1 MHFILPY
8 FIIILIVIQ
17 LYLKKSTRSG
27 SERSKKYWER
37 EQKANSTRK
46 QDISTLNYIKWDD
59 ALPAI
64 DNNLTLADILNNS
77 PEALKTYNN
86 IQTLKTEPM
95 LNLSEYSNT
104 DLKLKYG
111 VANLDTLTQ
120 YEDNYTS
127 FIKSLSELGHILIEH
142 KDISDAAAF
151 LEYAVKIGSDIRLT
165 YTDLYALYSEAGN
178 ASKIRQLRQY
188 ASLIKSVN
196 KDLIVSAIYY
206 VII

>member
-59 ALPAI
+59 SLPAI
-64 DNNLTLADILNNS
+64 DNSLTLADILNNS
-77 PEALKTYNN
+77 PEALKAYNN

-142 KDISDAAAF
+142 KDISDATAF
-151 LEYAVKIGSDIRLT
+151 LEYAVSICSDIRLT
-165 YTDLYALYSEAGN
+165 YTDLYSLYSEAEN

-188 ASLIKSVN
+188 ASIIKSVN
-196 KDLIVSAIYY
+196 KDLIVSAIN
-206 VII
+206 

>member
-37 EQKANSTRK
+37 EQKAHSTRK
-46 QDISTLNYIKWDD
+46 QDISSLNYIKWDD

-77 PEALKTYNN
+77 PEALKAYNN

-142 KDISDAAAF
+142 KDISDATAF

-196 KDLIVSAIYY
+196 KDLIVSAIN
-206 VII
+206 

>member
-59 ALPAI
+59 SLPAI
-64 DNNLTLADILNNS
+64 DNSLTLADILNNS
-77 PEALKTYNN
+77 PEALKAYNN

-142 KDISDAAAF
+142 KDISDAIAF

-165 YTDLYALYSEAGN
+165 YADLYALYSEAGN

-196 KDLIVSAIYY
+196 KDLIVSAIN
-206 VII
+206 

>member
-46 QDISTLNYIKWDD
+46 QDISSLNYIKWDD

-64 DNNLTLADILNNS
+64 DNNLTLADILKNS
-77 PEALKTYNN
+77 PEALKAYNN

-142 KDISDAAAF
+142 KDISDATAF

-196 KDLIVSAIYY
+196 KDLIVSAIN
-206 VII
+206 

>member
-46 QDISTLNYIKWDD
+46 QDISSLNYIKWDD

-77 PEALKTYNN
+77 PEALKAYNN

-142 KDISDAAAF
+142 KDISDATAF
-151 LEYAVKIGSDIRLT
+151 LKYAVKIGSDIRLT

-196 KDLIVSAIYY
+196 KDLIVSAIN
-206 VII
+206 

>member
-77 PEALKTYNN
+77 PEALNAYNN

-142 KDISDAAAF
+142 KDISDATAF

-196 KDLIVSAIYY
+196 NDLIVSAIN
-206 VII
+206 

>member
-46 QDISTLNYIKWDD
+46 QDISSLNYIKWDD

-64 DNNLTLADILNNS
+64 YNSLTLTDILNNS
-77 PEALKTYNN
+77 PEALKAYNN

-120 YEDNYTS
+120 YEDSYTS

-142 KDISDAAAF
+142 KDISDATAF
-151 LEYAVKIGSDIRLT
+151 LEYAVRIGSDIRLT

-196 KDLIVSAIYY
+196 KDLIVSAIN
-206 VII
+206 

>member
-46 QDISTLNYIKWDD
+46 QDISSLNYIKWDD

-77 PEALKTYNN
+77 PEALKAYNN

-127 FIKSLSELGHILIEH
+127 FIKSLSELILIEH
-142 KDISDAAAF
+142 KDISDATAF

-196 KDLIVSAIYY
+196 KDLIVSAIN
-206 VII
+206 

>member
-17 LYLKKSTRSG
+17 LYLKKVHVLAQNAQ
-27 SERSKKYWER
+27 KNIER

-77 PEALKTYNN
+77 PEALKAYNN

-142 KDISDAAAF
+142 KDISDATAF

-196 KDLIVSAIYY
+196 KDLIVSAIN
-206 VII
+206 

>member
-46 QDISTLNYIKWDD
+46 QDISSLNYIKWDD

-64 DNNLTLADILNNS
+64 DNSLTLADILNNS
-77 PEALKTYNN
+77 PEALKAYNN

-120 YEDNYTS
+120 YEDNYTL
-127 FIKSLSELGHILIEH
+127 FIKSLSEL
-142 KDISDAAAF
+142 DISLLNIRTYPMPQHF
-151 LEYAVKIGSDIRLT
+151 L
-165 YTDLYALYSEAGN
+165 N
-178 ASKIRQLRQY
+178 MP
-188 ASLIKSVN
+188 
-196 KDLIVSAIYY
+196 
-206 VII
+206 

>member
-46 QDISTLNYIKWDD
+46 QDISSLNYIKWDD

-77 PEALKTYNN
+77 PEALKAYNN

-127 FIKSLSELGHILIEH
+127 FIKSLSELGHILIER
-142 KDISDAAAF
+142 KDISDATAF

-196 KDLIVSAIYY
+196 KDLIVSAIN
-206 VII
+206 

>member
-46 QDISTLNYIKWDD
+46 QDISSLNYIKWDD

-77 PEALKTYNN
+77 PEALKAYNN

-142 KDISDAAAF
+142 KDISDATAF

-165 YTDLYALYSEAGN
+165 YADLYALYSETGN

-196 KDLIVSAIYY
+196 KDLIVSAIN
-206 VII
+206 

>member
-59 ALPAI
+59 SLPAI
-64 DNNLTLADILNNS
+64 DNSLTLADILNNS
-77 PEALKTYNN
+77 PEALKAYNN

-142 KDISDAAAF
+142 KDIS
-151 LEYAVKIGSDIRLT
+151 YAVRIGSDIRLT
-165 YTDLYALYSEAGN
+165 YTDLYSLYSEAEN

-188 ASLIKSVN
+188 ASIIKSVN
-196 KDLIVSAIYY
+196 KDLIVSAIN
-206 VII
+206 

>member
-37 EQKANSTRK
+37 EQKANSPRK
-46 QDISTLNYIKWDD
+46 QDISTLDYIKWDD

-77 PEALKTYNN
+77 PEALKAYNN

-142 KDISDAAAF
+142 KDISDATAF

-165 YTDLYALYSEAGN
+165 YTDLYALYSEAEN

-188 ASLIKSVN
+188 ASIIKSVN
-196 KDLIVSAIYY
+196 KDLIVSAIN
-206 VII
+206 

>member
-59 ALPAI
+59 SLPAI
-64 DNNLTLADILNNS
+64 DNSLTLADILNNS
-77 PEALKTYNN
+77 PEALKAYNN

-142 KDISDAAAF
+142 KDISDATAF
-151 LEYAVKIGSDIRLT
+151 LEYAVRIGSDIQLT
-165 YTDLYALYSEAGN
+165 YTDLYSLYSEAEN

-188 ASLIKSVN
+188 ASIIKSVN
-196 KDLIVSAIYY
+196 KDLIVSAIN
-206 VII
+206 

>member
-1 MHFILPY
+1 MGKGTESQFN
-8 FIIILIVIQ
+8 
-17 LYLKKSTRSG
+17 KKAGYKS
-27 SERSKKYWER
+27 
-37 EQKANSTRK
+37 
-46 QDISTLNYIKWDD
+46 LNYIKWDD

-64 DNNLTLADILNNS
+64 DNSLTLADILNNS
-77 PEALKTYNN
+77 PEALKAYNN

-120 YEDNYTS
+120 YEDSYTS

-142 KDISDAAAF
+142 KDISDATAF
-151 LEYAVKIGSDIRLT
+151 LEYAVRIGSDIRLT

-196 KDLIVSAIYY
+196 KDLIVSAIN
-206 VII
+206 

>member
-59 ALPAI
+59 SLPAI
-64 DNNLTLADILNNS
+64 DNSLTLADILNNS
-77 PEALKTYNN
+77 PEALKAYNN

-142 KDISDAAAF
+142 KDISDATAF

-165 YTDLYALYSEAGN
+165 YNDLYALYSEAGN

-188 ASLIKSVN
+188 ASIIKSVN
-196 KDLIVSAIYY
+196 KDLIVSAIN
-206 VII
+206 

>member
-59 ALPAI
+59 SLPAI
-64 DNNLTLADILNNS
+64 DNSLTLADILNNS
-77 PEALKTYNN
+77 PEALKAYNN

-142 KDISDAAAF
+142 KMPQHF
-151 LEYAVKIGSDIRLT
+151 L
-165 YTDLYALYSEAGN
+165 N
-178 ASKIRQLRQY
+178 MP
-188 ASLIKSVN
+188 
-196 KDLIVSAIYY
+196 
-206 VII
+206 

>member
-27 SERSKKYWER
+27 SGRSKKYWER

-59 ALPAI
+59 SLPAI
-64 DNNLTLADILNNS
+64 DNSLTLADILNNS
-77 PEALKTYNN
+77 PEALKAYNN

-142 KDISDAAAF
+142 KDISDATAF

-196 KDLIVSAIYY
+196 KDLIVSAIN
-206 VII
+206 

>member
-46 QDISTLNYIKWDD
+46 QDISSLNYIKWDD
-59 ALPAI
+59 SLPAI
-64 DNNLTLADILNNS
+64 DNSLTLADILNNS
-77 PEALKTYNN
+77 PEALKAYNN

-142 KDISDAAAF
+142 KDISDATAF
-151 LEYAVKIGSDIRLT
+151 LEYAVRIGSDIQLT
-165 YTDLYALYSEAGN
+165 YTDLYSLYSEAEN

-188 ASLIKSVN
+188 ASIIKSVN
-196 KDLIVSAIYY
+196 KDLIVSAIN
-206 VII
+206 

>member
-27 SERSKKYWER
+27 SELSKKYWER

-59 ALPAI
+59 SLPAI
-64 DNNLTLADILNNS
+64 DNSLTLADILNNS
-77 PEALKTYNN
+77 PEALKAYNN

-142 KDISDAAAF
+142 KDISDATAF

-165 YTDLYALYSEAGN
+165 YTDLYALYSEAEN

-188 ASLIKSVN
+188 ASIIKSVN
-196 KDLIVSAIYY
+196 KDLIVSAIN
-206 VII
+206 

>member
-46 QDISTLNYIKWDD
+46 QDISSLNYIKWDD
-59 ALPAI
+59 SLPAI
-64 DNNLTLADILNNS
+64 DNSLTLADILNNS
-77 PEALKTYNN
+77 PEALKAYNN

-142 KDISDAAAF
+142 KDISDATAF
-151 LEYAVKIGSDIRLT
+151 LEYAVRIGSDIRLT
-165 YTDLYALYSEAGN
+165 YTDLYALYSEAEN

-188 ASLIKSVN
+188 ASIIKSVN
-196 KDLIVSAIYY
+196 KDLIVSAIN
-206 VII
+206 

>member
-17 LYLKKSTRSG
+17 LYLKKYTFWLRTL
-27 SERSKKYWER
+27 KKYWER

-59 ALPAI
+59 SLPAI
-64 DNNLTLADILNNS
+64 DNSLTLADILNNS
-77 PEALKTYNN
+77 PEALKAYNN

-142 KDISDAAAF
+142 KDISDATAF
-151 LEYAVKIGSDIRLT
+151 LEYAVRIGSDIRLT
-165 YTDLYALYSEAGN
+165 YTDLYSLYSEAEN

-188 ASLIKSVN
+188 ASIIKSVN
-196 KDLIVSAIYY
+196 KDLIVSAIN
-206 VII
+206 